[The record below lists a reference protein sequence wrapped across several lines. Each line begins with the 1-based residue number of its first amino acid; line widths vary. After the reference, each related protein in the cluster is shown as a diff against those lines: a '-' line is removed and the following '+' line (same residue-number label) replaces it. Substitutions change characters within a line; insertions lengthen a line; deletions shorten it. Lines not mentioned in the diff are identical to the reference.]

1 MEKSN
6 NRTGS
11 LGFES
16 KLWDAADL
24 LRSNMDPAEYK
35 HVVLG
40 LIFLKYI
47 EDAFE
52 ARRQTLTEMVCE
64 PEGEYY
70 VEGHEAQQ
78 LELTELLEDRD
89 EFVSEN
95 VFWVPPEARWSHIR
109 AHAKQPGIGKIIDD
123 AMDAIE
129 RENPMLKGVLPKI
142 YAMPGLNKH
151 NLGKIIV

>member
-1 MEKSN
+1 MAKSD

-16 KLWDAADL
+16 RLWDAADL

-52 ARRQTLTEMVCE
+52 ARKAVLTGMVCE

-78 LELTELLEDRD
+78 LELTELLEDR
-89 EFVSEN
+89 
-95 VFWVPPEARWSHIR
+95 
-109 AHAKQPGIGKIIDD
+109 
-123 AMDAIE
+123 
-129 RENPMLKGVLPKI
+129 GVCLRKR
-142 YAMPGLNKH
+142 L
-151 NLGKIIV
+151 LGAAGGALEPYPRPCQATGHR